1 MNVLVTGGAGYI
13 GSVVVARLL
22 EAGHEVTVIDDCPRA
37 SRCCPDDARSCSR
50 GCSTFDTLGRHSF
63 DGVVHLAA
71 SSLVQSRSPIRR
83 STRQTTSP
91 AHAVLEP

>member
-22 EAGHEVTVIDDCPRA
+22 EAGHEVTVIDDL
-37 SRCCPDDARSCSR
+37 STGHRSS
-50 GCSTFDTLGRHSF
+50 
-63 DGVVHLAA
+63 
-71 SSLVQSRSPIRR
+71 QSRSPIRR

-91 AHAVLEP
+91 AHAGSSRP